1 MYKNDLIVIE
11 NANFFTFIHLLVIKY
26 WLFMVLVLQI
36 IIYELKAND
45 LVYFAL
51 NYTFLAL

>member
-11 NANFFTFIHLLVIKY
+11 NAIFFTFIHLLVIKY
-26 WLFMVLVLQI
+26 CLFMILVLQI

>member
-11 NANFFTFIHLLVIKY
+11 NANFFAFIHLLVIKY
-26 WLFMVLVLQI
+26 WLFMILVLQI